1 MQRNSAVVR
10 GKEIMGRY
18 SLFYSAVR
26 GQALSD
32 DPVLHPDVARGT
44 IFFVKYWLGVDF

>member
-1 MQRNSAVVR
+1 
-10 GKEIMGRY
+10 MGRY

-32 DPVLHPDVARGT
+32 DLVLHADVARRT
-44 IFFVKYWLGVDF
+44 IFFVKYRLGVDF